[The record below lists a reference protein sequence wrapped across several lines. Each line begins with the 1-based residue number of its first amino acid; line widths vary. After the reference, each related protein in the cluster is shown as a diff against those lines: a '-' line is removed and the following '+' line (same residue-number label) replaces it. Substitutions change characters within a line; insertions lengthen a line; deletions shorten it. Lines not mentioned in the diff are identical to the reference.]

1 MVPFSVSEFCFE
13 CGGQVSYEV
22 HTVNTSMSILSQVD
36 DFINQN
42 QQREFHGQWLIVA
55 TWEDIPLNESIK
67 VTIKQMGRET
77 L

>member
-1 MVPFSVSEFCFE
+1 MVPFAVSDFCSE

-22 HTVNTSMSILSQVD
+22 HTVNISMSLLSQVD

-55 TWEDIPLNESIK
+55 TWEDIPLNENIVSML
-67 VTIKQMGRET
+67 VTIERKA